1 MDSRNSESVH
11 TDESN
16 RVKISVKACDHFT
29 KVCSEATSN
38 GIVFWCK
45 GCHQR
50 SMNGFVVEFDYNTM
64 QYEVVKA

>member
-1 MDSRNSESVH
+1 MDSQNSQSVH

-16 RVKISVKACDHFT
+16 REKMSVIACNHFT
-29 KVCSEATSN
+29 KVYSARYSN
-38 GIVFWCK
+38 GVVYWCK

-64 QYEVVKA
+64 QYEAVKV